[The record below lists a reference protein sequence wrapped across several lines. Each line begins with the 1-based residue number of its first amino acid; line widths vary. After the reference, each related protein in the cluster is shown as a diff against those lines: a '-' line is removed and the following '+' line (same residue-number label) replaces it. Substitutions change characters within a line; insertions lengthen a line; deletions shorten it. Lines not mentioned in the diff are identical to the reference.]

1 MHFILIPVTGGFQDL
16 ILCMFFSY
24 FELLNHRLC
33 EYKHVYSFVCIS
45 YYLMFANIRNFTA
58 YRGDM
63 LKYVK
68 TRTLAHE
75 SYDDMIHLFESTL
88 SANSNI
94 SEQFITVWVPK
105 LVEKIFDFYLRVAA
119 NDFITIKLREMK
131 DMIGPMDRLSFR
143 LQVLTDK
150 VRAPKNDECI

>member
-1 MHFILIPVTGGFQDL
+1 
-16 ILCMFFSY
+16 
-24 FELLNHRLC
+24 
-33 EYKHVYSFVCIS
+33 
-45 YYLMFANIRNFTA
+45 MFANIRNFTA

-75 SYDDMIHLFESTL
+75 LYDDMIHLFESTL
-88 SANSNI
+88 SANSTI

-105 LVEKIFDFYLRVAA
+105 LVEKIFDFYLRVPA

-131 DMIGPMDRLSFR
+131 DMIGPMDRLSF
-143 LQVLTDK
+143 
-150 VRAPKNDECI
+150 